1 MQQMAFHCHFIR
13 KRSLG
18 SPYPVYKKKKKNIYK
33 TILLL
38 NSLFPLAKL
47 SFAIKL
53 SSQNIFTMQHIQV
66 YSLPAV
72 SYHSK
77 TLLMHI

>member
-1 MQQMAFHCHFIR
+1 MQQMAFHCHFTR

-18 SPYPVYKKKKKNIYK
+18 SLYPVYKKKNIYK
-33 TILLL
+33 TILFL

-77 TLLMHI
+77 TLLIHT

>member
-1 MQQMAFHCHFIR
+1 MAFYCHFAR

-18 SPYPVYKKKKKNIYK
+18 SPYPVYKIKNIYK
-33 TILLL
+33 TILFL
-38 NSLFPLAKL
+38 NSLLPLAKL

-77 TLLMHI
+77 TLLIHI

>member
-1 MQQMAFHCHFIR
+1 MAFHCHFTR

-18 SPYPVYKKKKKNIYK
+18 SLYPVYKKKTSTRQFY
-33 TILLL
+33 
-38 NSLFPLAKL
+38 FPLAKL

-77 TLLMHI
+77 TLLIHI

>member
-1 MQQMAFHCHFIR
+1 MAFHCHFAR
-13 KRSLG
+13 KRSRVLLIQFT
-18 SPYPVYKKKKKNIYK
+18 KKTIYK
-33 TILLL
+33 TILFL

-77 TLLMHI
+77 TLLIHI

>member
-1 MQQMAFHCHFIR
+1 MQQMAFHCHFTR

-18 SPYPVYKKKKKNIYK
+18 SLYPVYKKKKNIYK
-33 TILLL
+33 TILFL

-77 TLLMHI
+77 TLLIHI